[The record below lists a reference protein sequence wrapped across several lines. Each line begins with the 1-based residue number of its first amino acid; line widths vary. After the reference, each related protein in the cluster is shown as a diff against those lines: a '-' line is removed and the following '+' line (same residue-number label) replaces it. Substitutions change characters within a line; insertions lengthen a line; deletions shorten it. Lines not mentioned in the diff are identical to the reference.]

1 MNAEERRLKLFE
13 LLRASKRPL
22 SGSELARTFKVT
34 RQIIVQDIAILR
46 ASGKD
51 ILATSK
57 GYIAGEPLHL
67 CSTQIAVCHN
77 EKDTR
82 KELMALVQCGCK
94 VIDVTVEH
102 PIYGEL
108 RGMLMLQSSKDV
120 EEFMEN
126 IARSNASL
134 LLNLTGGVHLHKIE
148 ALNEDS
154 INKAKEMLREMGMLL
169 E

>member
-1 MNAEERRLKLFE
+1 MNADERRVKLFE
-13 LLRASKRPL
+13 LLRTKRRPM
-22 SGSELARTFKVT
+22 SGTELASIFKVT

-57 GYIAGEPLHL
+57 GYLAGDSPHL
-67 CSTQIAVCHN
+67 CSRQIAVYH
-77 EKDTR
+77 DVTSTR
-82 KELMALVQCGCK
+82 KELMAFVQCGCK
-94 VIDVTVEH
+94 VVDVIVEH

-108 RGMLMLQSSKDV
+108 RGMLMLQNSKDV
-120 EEFMEN
+120 DEFLGN

-134 LLNLTGGVHLHKIE
+134 LSNLTGGVHLHTVE

-154 INKAKEMLREMGMLL
+154 IDKAIGILREMGMLL

>member
-1 MNAEERRLKLFE
+1 MNAEERRVKLFE
-13 LLRASKRPL
+13 LLRSSNRPL
-22 SGSELARTFKVT
+22 SGSELARIFKVT

-46 ASGKD
+46 ASGND

-57 GYIAGEPLHL
+57 GYIAGDSPQL
-67 CSTQIAVCHN
+67 CSSQIAVCHDAK
-77 EKDTR
+77 ETR

-94 VIDVTVEH
+94 VVDVTVEH

-120 EEFMEN
+120 EEFMDN
-126 IARSNASL
+126 IAKSNASL

-154 INKAKEMLREMGMLL
+154 INKAKEMLREMGILL